1 MSSYGVYSRNKT
13 RIDRAIVSPRSHRGV
28 SAPSLCDG
36 AIRLGTPTFK
46 LACLKDKAGLTRRAR
61 RSQRRSVFSRVNTRF
76 MFPLCSLRSL
86 CETIFYFSKTCRTKV
101 RRSQAHHRG
110 VSGPSSHDGAI
121 RLGTPTFKLACLKDK
136 AGLTRRARRSQRRSV
151 FSRVNTRF
159 MFPLCSLRSLCET
172 IFYFSKT
179 CRTKVRRSQAH
190 HRGVS
195 ASSFSNCAIR
205 FYTCFEKQGHTEGT
219 EGTEKRFL

>member
-46 LACLKDKAGLTRRAR
+46 LACLKDKAGLTRRAQ

-86 CETIFYFSKTCRTKV
+86 CETIFYFSKTYRTKV
-101 RRSQAHHRG
+101 RRSQAFPGVPERIAPSRKEGARTPRG
-110 VSGPSSHDGAI
+110 
-121 RLGTPTFKLACLKDK
+121 LYEL
-136 AGLTRRARRSQRRSV
+136 
-151 FSRVNTRF
+151 
-159 MFPLCSLRSLCET
+159 
-172 IFYFSKT
+172 KT
-179 CRTKVRRSQAH
+179 CD
-190 HRGVS
+190 
-195 ASSFSNCAIR
+195 R
-205 FYTCFEKQGHTEGT
+205 FWSCFLITPHNLTGAVVLGNTI
-219 EGTEKRFL
+219 L